1 MSDEEKQ
8 ETPEGMISVI
18 DEFDYSTQSKEY
30 GIGFR
35 KWRKKKENPFS
46 FSFERNP
53 KESVYVDGRGF
64 MVGSAKAAEKE
75 ALIRVFYVIGNAAL
89 MWIVIDNIIG
99 KLLIQILS
107 IAGMNIHTNYFSNT
121 IYGGPTEIV
130 LTLILIT
137 SLKILVPALYLQLRL
152 RLPLGVAMM
161 NSKHDSQGLVGSIGV
176 MLIIC
181 SLLALPSAYSG
192 ETKEI
197 YTFFRSLN
205 TDVSVWDQTE
215 YTIYTLFD
223 VIVVAAGQELF
234 FRGAMFAVLRQFGDK
249 FAIIMTVITEVLLVK
264 DIHDVPSTILVALVA
279 SFGML
284 RSGTIFTAVAVDV
297 VYKAYVLAIA
307 VMEGDTSQEMLL
319 TRNLFMVLMLCLGAL
334 MLLLAWILSKMRYR
348 KTLAE
353 VEYELT
359 LQEKV
364 IHSLKVF
371 PYSAVAAISLV
382 YTIVRAVL

>member
-1 MSDEEKQ
+1 
-8 ETPEGMISVI
+8 
-18 DEFDYSTQSKEY
+18 
-30 GIGFR
+30 
-35 KWRKKKENPFS
+35 
-46 FSFERNP
+46 
-53 KESVYVDGRGF
+53 
-64 MVGSAKAAEKE
+64 
-75 ALIRVFYVIGNAAL
+75 
-89 MWIVIDNIIG
+89 
-99 KLLIQILS
+99 
-107 IAGMNIHTNYFSNT
+107 
-121 IYGGPTEIV
+121 
-130 LTLILIT
+130 
-137 SLKILVPALYLQLRL
+137 
-152 RLPLGVAMM
+152 
-161 NSKHDSQGLVGSIGV
+161 

-215 YTIYTLFD
+215 YTIYTLF
-223 VIVVAAGQELF
+223 
-234 FRGAMFAVLRQFGDK
+234 
-249 FAIIMTVITEVLLVK
+249 VITEVLLVK

-297 VYKAYVLAIA
+297 VYKTYVLAIA